1 MTLLTSAA
9 QFLGQSW
16 CRYSDIVKLNC
27 FLSGTNRW
35 KKYSFSIPGSS
46 CELKDKLFSVDAE
59 ILAKAAGIVRKDMF
73 LHKGLN
79 FS

>member
-9 QFLGQSW
+9 RFLGQSW
-16 CRYSDIVKLNC
+16 RRYEDIVKLNC

-46 CELKDKLFSVDAE
+46 CLLKDALFSVAG
-59 ILAKAAGIVRKDMF
+59 GIVRKDMF
-73 LHKGLN
+73 LHKGFN

>member
-1 MTLLTSAA
+1 MVSV
-9 QFLGQSW
+9 Q
-16 CRYSDIVKLNC
+16 RYRETKL
-27 FLSGTNRW
+27 FPEWNRW